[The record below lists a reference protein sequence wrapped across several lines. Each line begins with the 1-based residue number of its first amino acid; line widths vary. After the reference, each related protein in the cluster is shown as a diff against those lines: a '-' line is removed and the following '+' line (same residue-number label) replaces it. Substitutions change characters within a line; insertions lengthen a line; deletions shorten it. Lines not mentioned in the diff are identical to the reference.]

1 MKLDATVWKE
11 RAIVVGA
18 ALLFFVGNLA
28 YFLAGHAVNASRTE
42 TLARARHRA
51 QERIDA
57 AEKTRAKA
65 ASDLQHIEN
74 VRKAAEEFYGNRI
87 GTIDDTVAQVVDEIH
102 KVCRQANVN
111 PHSITYGVTD
121 RKGMPLKEMSIGFGV
136 EGDYRTLRA
145 LLRGFESD
153 PRWLV
158 VRGVQLA
165 RKGETTGAGT
175 VHLALATYFYSG
187 APAEQPALERV
198 RDTR

>member
-1 MKLDATVWKE
+1 VKLDATLWKE
-11 RAIVVGA
+11 RAVVVGA
-18 ALLFFVGNLA
+18 ALLFFLANLV
-28 YFLAGHAVNASRTE
+28 YFLAGHAVNAARGE
-42 TLARARHRA
+42 TLARARRRA
-51 QERIDA
+51 HDRGEA
-57 AEKTRAKA
+57 AEKSRARA
-65 ASDLQHIEN
+65 VADLAHVEN

-111 PHSITYGVTD
+111 PHSISYGVHD
-121 RKGMPLKEMSIGFGV
+121 RAQMPLKEMTIGFAV

-145 LLRGFESD
+145 LLHGFESD

-175 VHLALATYFYSG
+175 VHLDLATYFYSA
-187 APAEQPALERV
+187 APGETGTLEKAR
-198 RDTR
+198 TTK